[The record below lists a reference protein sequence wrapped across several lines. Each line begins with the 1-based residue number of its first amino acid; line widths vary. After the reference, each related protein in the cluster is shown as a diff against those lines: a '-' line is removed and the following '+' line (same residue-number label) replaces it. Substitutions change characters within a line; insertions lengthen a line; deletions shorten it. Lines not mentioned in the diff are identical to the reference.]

1 MVTEIVLD
9 ILLLDGTR
17 GLISN
22 QLSKSM
28 YSHCNVLPET
38 NKYTRLNGKLLK
50 IRCIYYTESYV
61 LAT

>member
-9 ILLLDGTR
+9 ILILDGTR

-38 NKYTRLNGKLLK
+38 NKNTQLNGKILK
-50 IRCIYYTESYV
+50 IRYIYYT
-61 LAT
+61 